1 MNFVGLIPRVI
12 IGLVITAPALW
23 YVGKWRVGPE
33 KAKFTDAIWISFA
46 GTILNA
52 IIGNRV
58 VAGFG
63 FIIQLIVG
71 LYLIKTYYETDWVDA
86 LIINTIAVFLV
97 YFVFFILAV
106 LGIWIAF

>member
-1 MNFVGLIPRVI
+1 MNFVGLSLRIV

-33 KAKFTDAIWISFA
+33 KAKFTDALWISFA

-52 IIGNRV
+52 IIGNFV

-63 FIIQLIVG
+63 FIVQLIVG
-71 LYLIKTYYETDWVDA
+71 LYLLKTYYETDWIDA
-86 LIINTIAVFLV
+86 LIINTVAVFLV
-97 YFVFFILAV
+97 YFVFFILAT
-106 LGIWIAF
+106 LGIWIAM

>member
-1 MNFVGLIPRVI
+1 MSFVGLIPRII
-12 IGLVITAPALW
+12 IGLVITAPSLW

-33 KAKFTDAIWISFA
+33 KAKFTDALWISFG

-52 IIGNRV
+52 IIGNV
-58 VAGFG
+58 IVAGFG

-71 LYLIKTYYETDWVDA
+71 LYLIKRYYETDWIDA

-97 YFVFFILAV
+97 YFVFFALAV
-106 LGIWIAF
+106 LGVWIAF